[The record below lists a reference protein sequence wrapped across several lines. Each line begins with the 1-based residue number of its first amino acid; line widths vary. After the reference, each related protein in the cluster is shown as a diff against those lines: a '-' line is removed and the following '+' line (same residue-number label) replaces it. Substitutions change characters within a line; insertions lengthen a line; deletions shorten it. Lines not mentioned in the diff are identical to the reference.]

1 MNCKSAKLRDLQT
14 DISSKNV
21 KCQRQGENLEN
32 KRKTTHI
39 QGNPSKGTADFSA
52 EAMEA
57 RGRWNNIF
65 EVLEGE
71 QNRQQ
76 RIQFTGKV
84 YFKNKGEIKT
94 FSKAKTGII
103 CCDQAHFMRNT
114 KECSLGR
121 IS

>member
-1 MNCKSAKLRDLQT
+1 M
-14 DISSKNV
+14 
-21 KCQRQGENLEN
+21 
-32 KRKTTHI
+32 HI

-57 RGRWNNIF
+57 RGQWNNIF

-71 QNRQQ
+71 QNPQQ
-76 RIQFTGKV
+76 RIQFTAKV

-103 CCDQAHFMRNT
+103 CCDQTHFMRNT